1 METEINM
8 GSKLILLGDASSNLI
23 IILSSSIS
31 SILVF
36 LLVLF
41 VVIYSVR
48 KGFLCAEK
56 KNSNDEVIVHQ
67 NELYGNISN
76 QDYFDER
83 YDTNVTD
90 RNEDYE
96 QYEYTG
102 WQYNYMY
109 VKWVKNVKY
118 DKNSNF

>member
-1 METEINM
+1 M

-76 QDYFDER
+76 HEGGR
-83 YDTNVTD
+83 YDTQVDSQYINANDLEVYSYFLE
-90 RNEDYE
+90 NYE
-96 QYEYTG
+96 
-102 WQYNYMY
+102 M
-109 VKWVKNVKY
+109 KY
-118 DKNSNF
+118 